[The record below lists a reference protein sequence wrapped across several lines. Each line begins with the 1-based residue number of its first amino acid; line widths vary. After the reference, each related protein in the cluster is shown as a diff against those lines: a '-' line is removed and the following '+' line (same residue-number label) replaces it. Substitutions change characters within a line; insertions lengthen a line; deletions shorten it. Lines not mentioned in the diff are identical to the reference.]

1 MTASALRITPF
12 FCKRYATYRCEAPC
26 GTSTKTPPGAK
37 PWYGF
42 VMPYQIHAAAP
53 PATSTITSNS
63 AKKYFNAASPVHF
76 LTSLRPFRPR
86 APADP
91 DTLLESPQPP
101 RRPPPP
107 CPPLPSVPCPRSVF
121 FLA

>member
-1 MTASALRITPF
+1 MVSALCTTPF

-53 PATSTITSNS
+53 PATNTTTSNS
-63 AKKYFNAASPVHF
+63 ARKYFNAASPVHF
-76 LTSLRPFRPR
+76 LTSLRPFRPL

-101 RRPPPP
+101 RRPPTSWPARS
-107 CPPLPSVPCPRSVF
+107 SVSCRQSVF
-121 FLA
+121 LRG